1 MKSLRLGSGDR
12 ICPDARYLAANKP
25 LKIIIDTMYQ
35 YAMMLSLGRQ
45 DCPPAFPPM
54 CVRYVVLLTPSIAAS
69 LQLQVC
75 PGLLAERSIRSMQ
88 RIRSPQPTI
97 ALSPLAATLMDF
109 LASVANKR
117 LTARLSPLDA
127 TLTKYTGGW
136 SLNLPTLSTRAPT
149 YSLCFQTVAHS
160 LARRKTQL
168 FSFQSI
174 PHSLSEN
181 TRGGGEGAA
190 C

>member
-1 MKSLRLGSGDR
+1 
-12 ICPDARYLAANKP
+12 
-25 LKIIIDTMYQ
+25 
-35 YAMMLSLGRQ
+35 
-45 DCPPAFPPM
+45 
-54 CVRYVVLLTPSIAAS
+54 
-69 LQLQVC
+69 
-75 PGLLAERSIRSMQ
+75 MQ

-181 TRGGGEGAA
+181 TRGGGRVPLVDWPSFLSARATLLRQSFLLFRLCELCDLGDL
-190 C
+190 CVNSVSFL